1 MSNTELTRILQ
12 AQKNFFS
19 THETKE
25 YAFRMK
31 ALDTLERAI
40 CKYESELTKAL
51 HKDFKKSAYESY
63 GTEIGLVLAEIAF
76 VKKRLKQWM
85 KPQKQRDVL
94 INFPSK
100 NFSIASPYGV
110 ALIIGPWNYPVQLC
124 LNPLIGAIAAG
135 NTTLL
140 KPSEW
145 ASEVAE
151 VLSNMIQEYFPEKY
165 IAAIT
170 GDSTISSE
178 LVESDVDYIFFTGS
192 TAVGKI
198 IAESAGRRLIPTT
211 LELGGKSPCIVDA
224 TANIDVSARRIVW
237 GKYLN
242 AGQTCVAPDYVLVE
256 EKVKEPFLDAIK
268 KSIEDFYGT
277 NTALSEDYPRIISD
291 KHFDRLSSL
300 LSSKELDIIIGG
312 ECNRDERF
320 ISPTVVCTHDLDQP
334 LMQEEIFGP
343 ILPVISYQKED
354 ELDLIIAKNAQPL
367 ACYVFTNNPKM
378 EHRFIH
384 EMSFGGGAINDT
396 VAHLGNPHMAFGG
409 IGSSGIG
416 SYHGKHSFDAF
427 SHTKSIMKK
436 SFSLDLPMRY
446 PPYKGK
452 LKWLRKVI

>member
-1 MSNTELTRILQ
+1 MSNKELSQILQ

-25 YAFRMK
+25 YTFRIK
-31 ALDTLERAI
+31 ALDSLKKAI
-40 CKYESELTKAL
+40 RQYESELTKAL
-51 HKDFKKSAYESY
+51 HEDFKKSAYESY
-63 GTEIGLVLAEIAF
+63 GTEIGLVLAEIDF

-135 NTTLL
+135 NTALL

-145 ASEVAE
+145 APEVAE
-151 VLSNMIQEYFPEKY
+151 VLTKMIQEYFPEQY
-165 IAAIT
+165 IAVIM
-170 GDSTISSE
+170 GDSDISSQ
-178 LVESDVDYIFFTGS
+178 LVELDVDYIFFTGS

-198 IAESAGRRLIPTT
+198 IAESAGRRLIPST
-211 LELGGKSPCIVDA
+211 LELGGKSPCIVDSS
-224 TANIDVSARRIVW
+224 ANLEVSARRIVW

-256 EKVKEPFLDAIK
+256 EKVKEPLLDAMK
-268 KSIEDFYGT
+268 KSIVEFYGT
-277 NTALSEDYPRIISD
+277 DSAKSDDYPRIISD
-291 KHFDRLSSL
+291 KHFERLSSL
-300 LSSKELDIIIGG
+300 LSSEELDIIIGG
-312 ECNRDERF
+312 ECDRDERF
-320 ISPTVVCTHDLDQP
+320 ISPTVVCTQDLDQP
-334 LMQEEIFGP
+334 LIQEEIFGP
-343 ILPVISYQKED
+343 ILPVISYQTES
-354 ELDLIIAKNAQPL
+354 ELDQIIAKNAQPL
-367 ACYVFTNNPKM
+367 ACYVFTTNPQM
-378 EHRFIH
+378 EQKFIH

-446 PPYKGK
+446 PPYEGK

>member
-1 MSNTELTRILQ
+1 L
-12 AQKNFFS
+12 K
-19 THETKE
+19 
-25 YAFRMK
+25 K
-31 ALDTLERAI
+31 AIRQ
-40 CKYESELTKAL
+40 YESELTKAL
-51 HKDFKKSAYESY
+51 HEDFKKSAYESY
-63 GTEIGLVLAEIAF
+63 GTEIGLVLAEIDF

-135 NTTLL
+135 NTALL

-145 ASEVAE
+145 APEVAE
-151 VLSNMIQEYFPEKY
+151 VLTKMIQEYFPEQY
-165 IAAIT
+165 IAVIM
-170 GDSTISSE
+170 GDSDISSQ
-178 LVESDVDYIFFTGS
+178 LVELDVDYIFFTGS

-198 IAESAGRRLIPTT
+198 IAESAGRRLIPST
-211 LELGGKSPCIVDA
+211 LELGGKSPCIVDSS
-224 TANIDVSARRIVW
+224 ANLEVSARRIVW

-256 EKVKEPFLDAIK
+256 EKVKEPLLDAMK
-268 KSIEDFYGT
+268 KSIVEFYGT
-277 NTALSEDYPRIISD
+277 DSAKSDDYPRIISD
-291 KHFDRLSSL
+291 KHFERLSSL
-300 LSSKELDIIIGG
+300 LSSEELDIIIGG
-312 ECNRDERF
+312 ECDRDERF
-320 ISPTVVCTHDLDQP
+320 ISPTVVCTQDLDQP
-334 LMQEEIFGP
+334 LIQEEIFGP
-343 ILPVISYQKED
+343 ILPVISYQTES
-354 ELDLIIAKNAQPL
+354 ELDQIIAKNAQPL
-367 ACYVFTNNPKM
+367 ACYVFTTNPQM
-378 EHRFIH
+378 EQKFIH

-446 PPYKGK
+446 PPYEGK
-452 LKWLRKVI
+452 LKW

>member
-19 THETKE
+19 THKTKE

-40 CKYESELTKAL
+40 RKYESELTKAL

-145 ASEVAE
+145 APEVAE
-151 VLSNMIQEYFPEKY
+151 VLSNMIQEHFPEKY

-291 KHFDRLSSL
+291 KHFERLSSL

-452 LKWLRKVI
+452 LKWLKKVI